1 MRCPILFYV
10 CDPDSVAPD
19 KATLKHAARAPRG
32 EVITYPA
39 GHFEIYVDPHF
50 DKVIT
55 DQIDFLRR
63 HVPVAGAT

>member
-1 MRCPILFYV
+1 M
-10 CDPDSVAPD
+10 APD